1 MARMDKIKKEM
12 KKEDVIVNTIL
23 VIGLMI
29 SALVLH

>member
-1 MARMDKIKKEM
+1 MARMETIKKEM

-29 SALVLH
+29 SALILH